1 MMDVSQILDT
11 LKNSLEASPELRGV
25 LLNQLIERLK
35 DLAGRDKN
43 KTYSF
48 TKAFDSLLLEIF
60 AFEQDF
66 ETSKEKF
73 TNALLNQG
81 IKANS
86 DFVFSI
92 LEMTNTRLLR
102 VFAAKQICMLLGLH
116 QELDRIIDKELDLIY
131 HSRERIPL
139 NGPPRIIV
147 GEQDDG
153 SKK

>member
-1 MMDVSQILDT
+1 MDVSQILDM

-43 KTYSF
+43 KVHSF
-48 TKAFDSLLLEIF
+48 TKEFDSLLLEIF
-60 AFEQDF
+60 SFEQDF

-116 QELDRIIDKELDLIY
+116 QELDRIVDRELELIY
-131 HSRERIPL
+131 HGRERIPL
-139 NGPPRIIV
+139 NGSRIIV